1 MKAAYIVVEGK
12 QNANLLRQ
20 MLPVNFL
27 SNIEIIGMSSWYA
40 AFSLAS
46 TIMSERSRPVI
57 LIVNTLSNDS
67 AQIQDRIQNL
77 ESLMLPA
84 SSSAPYKV
92 LLAVPSIEAISQEFN
107 QSESTIEADK
117 NLLIQQITQF
127 LSTAS
132 LSYSY

>member
-12 QNANLLRQ
+12 QNADLLRQ

-27 SNIEIIGMSSWYA
+27 TDIEIIGMSSWYA

-57 LIVNTLSNDS
+57 LIVNALSDNS
-67 AQIQDRIQNL
+67 THVQERIQNL

-84 SSSAPYKV
+84 SSSAPYKAMV
-92 LLAVPSIEAISQEFN
+92 AVPSIEAIAQESN
-107 QSESTIEADK
+107 PSKSILVE
-117 NLLIQQITQF
+117 QIIDF
-127 LSTAS
+127 LSLS
-132 LSYSY
+132 LTQAA

>member
-12 QNANLLRQ
+12 QNANLLKQ
-20 MLPVNFL
+20 MLPANFL
-27 SNIEIIGMSSWYA
+27 SDIEIIGMSSWYA

-57 LIVNTLSNDS
+57 LIVNAQSNDS
-67 AQIQDRIQNL
+67 VHIQERIQNL

-92 LLAVPSIEAISQEFN
+92 LLAVPSIEAIAQEFH
-107 QSESTIEADK
+107 QAESTVEADK
-117 NLLIQQITQF
+117 HLLIQQITQF
-127 LSTAS
+127 LSTTS

>member
-12 QNANLLRQ
+12 QNANLLKQ

-27 SNIEIIGMSSWYA
+27 SDIEIIGMSSWYA

-57 LIVNTLSNDS
+57 LIVNTLSDDS
-67 AQIQDRIQNL
+67 AQIQERIQNL

-84 SSSAPYKV
+84 SSSAPYR
-92 LLAVPSIEAISQEFN
+92 
-107 QSESTIEADK
+107 SEERRVGK
-117 NLLIQQITQF
+117 EC
-127 LSTAS
+127 
-132 LSYSY
+132 

>member
-27 SNIEIIGMSSWYA
+27 PDIEIIGMSSWYA

-57 LIVNTLSNDS
+57 LIVNAQSNDS
-67 AQIQDRIQNL
+67 GQIQERIQNL

-84 SSSAPYKV
+84 SSSAPYKAMA
-92 LLAVPSIEAISQEFN
+92 AVPSIEAIAQESN
-107 QSESTIEADK
+107 HSKSILIE
-117 NLLIQQITQF
+117 QIIDF
-127 LSTAS
+127 LSLS
-132 LSYSY
+132 LTQAA

>member
-12 QNANLLRQ
+12 QNADLLRQ

-27 SNIEIIGMSSWYA
+27 TDIEIIGMSSWYA

-57 LIVNTLSNDS
+57 LIVNALSDDS
-67 AQIQDRIQNL
+67 THIQERIQNL

-84 SSSAPYKV
+84 SSSAPYKAMV
-92 LLAVPSIEAISQEFN
+92 AVPSIEAIAQESN
-107 QSESTIEADK
+107 PSKSILVE
-117 NLLIQQITQF
+117 QIIDF
-127 LSTAS
+127 LSLS
-132 LSYSY
+132 LTQAA

>member
-12 QNANLLRQ
+12 QNANVLRQ

-27 SNIEIIGMSSWYA
+27 TDIEIIGMSSWYA

-57 LIVNTLSNDS
+57 LIVNALSNNS
-67 AQIQDRIQNL
+67 THIQERIQNL

-84 SSSAPYKV
+84 SSSAPYKAMV
-92 LLAVPSIEAISQEFN
+92 AVPSIEAIAQESN
-107 QSESTIEADK
+107 PSKSILVE
-117 NLLIQQITQF
+117 QIIDF
-127 LSTAS
+127 LSLS
-132 LSYSY
+132 LTQAA

>member
-92 LLAVPSIEAISQEFN
+92 LLVVPSIEAISQEFN

>member
-12 QNANLLRQ
+12 QNANVLRQ

-27 SNIEIIGMSSWYA
+27 PDIEIIGMSSWYA

-57 LIVNTLSNDS
+57 LIVNALSNNS
-67 AQIQDRIQNL
+67 THIQERIQNL

-84 SSSAPYKV
+84 SSSAPYKAMV
-92 LLAVPSIEAISQEFN
+92 AVPSIEAIAQESN
-107 QSESTIEADK
+107 PSKSVLVE
-117 NLLIQQITQF
+117 QIIDF
-127 LSTAS
+127 LSLS
-132 LSYSY
+132 LTQAA

>member
-12 QNANLLRQ
+12 QNANLLKQ

-27 SNIEIIGMSSWYA
+27 PNIEIIGMSSWYA

-57 LIVNTLSNDS
+57 LIVNAQSNDS
-67 AQIQDRIQNL
+67 AHIQERIQNL

-84 SSSAPYKV
+84 SSSAPYKAIV
-92 LLAVPSIEAISQEFN
+92 AVPSIEAIAQEFH
-107 QSESTIEADK
+107 QAESTIEINE

>member
-1 MKAAYIVVEGK
+1 MKAAYIVSEGK
-12 QNANLLRQ
+12 QNTNLLRQ
-20 MLPVNFL
+20 MLSVNFL
-27 SNIEIIGMSSWYA
+27 SDIEIIGMSSWYE

-57 LIVNTLSNDS
+57 LIVNTLSDDS
-67 AQIQDRIQNL
+67 AQIHERIQNL

-92 LLAVPSIEAISQEFN
+92 MVAVPSIEAIAQEFN

-127 LSTAS
+127 LSTTS

>member
-12 QNANLLRQ
+12 QNANVLRQ

-27 SNIEIIGMSSWYA
+27 PDIEIIGMSSWYA

-57 LIVNTLSNDS
+57 LIVNALSNNS
-67 AQIQDRIQNL
+67 THIQERIQNL

-84 SSSAPYKV
+84 SSSAPYKAMV
-92 LLAVPSIEAISQEFN
+92 AVPSIEAIAQESN
-107 QSESTIEADK
+107 PSKSILVE
-117 NLLIQQITQF
+117 QIIDF
-127 LSTAS
+127 LSLS
-132 LSYSY
+132 LTQAA

>member
-12 QNANLLRQ
+12 QNANVLRQ

-27 SNIEIIGMSSWYA
+27 TDIEIIGMSSWYA

-57 LIVNTLSNDS
+57 LIVNALSNNS
-67 AQIQDRIQNL
+67 TYIQERIQNL

-84 SSSAPYKV
+84 SSSAPYKAMV
-92 LLAVPSIEAISQEFN
+92 AVPSIEAIAQESN
-107 QSESTIEADK
+107 PSKSILVE
-117 NLLIQQITQF
+117 QIIDF
-127 LSTAS
+127 LSLS
-132 LSYSY
+132 LTQAA

>member
-12 QNANLLRQ
+12 QNADLLRQ

-27 SNIEIIGMSSWYA
+27 TDIEIIGMSSWYA

-57 LIVNTLSNDS
+57 LIVNALSNNS
-67 AQIQDRIQNL
+67 THIQERIQNL

-84 SSSAPYKV
+84 SSSAPYKAMV
-92 LLAVPSIEAISQEFN
+92 AVPSIEAIAQESN
-107 QSESTIEADK
+107 PSKSILVE
-117 NLLIQQITQF
+117 QIIDF
-127 LSTAS
+127 LSLS
-132 LSYSY
+132 LTQAA

>member
-12 QNANLLRQ
+12 QNSNLLKQ
-20 MLPVNFL
+20 MLPVNVL
-27 SNIEIIGMSSWYA
+27 SDIEIIGMSSWYA

-57 LIVNTLSNDS
+57 LIVNALSNDS
-67 AQIQDRIQNL
+67 AHIQERIQNL

-92 LLAVPSIEAISQEFN
+92 LLAVPSIEAIAQEFH
-107 QSESTIEADK
+107 QAESTIEINE